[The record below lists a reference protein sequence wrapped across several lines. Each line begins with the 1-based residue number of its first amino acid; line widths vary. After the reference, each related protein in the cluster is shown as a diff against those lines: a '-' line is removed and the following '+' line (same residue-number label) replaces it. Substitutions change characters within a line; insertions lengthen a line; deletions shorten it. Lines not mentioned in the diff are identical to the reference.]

1 MSVPPPAISVP
12 PPATNL
18 PEAYLEV
25 LWGLLTCLL
34 HSFLIIAIIHF
45 YGSLNL
51 VKIVLASAIACLI
64 IFLGQVKILLPF
76 SCFVDMKLY
85 ILEKCQEALRRDE
98 ELVEDEEETDNAEV
112 EELVE
117 AGQQQGGTFAILTS
131 NLSLFFSSVFP
142 EGLHLR
148 V

>member
-51 VKIVLASAIACLI
+51 LKFALAFAVACLI
-64 IFLGQVKILLPF
+64 IFLGQVKIHLPF
-76 SCFVDMKLY
+76 SCFVDLKFH
-85 ILEKCQEALRRDE
+85 IRKKCQEALHRDE
-98 ELVEDEEETDNAEV
+98 EMVEDEEETDNAEV